1 MADMRL
7 FEPDYQVTELR
18 LIQPLR
24 HLTAKYAAFGIRAD
38 FAFASDDQDES
49 ETVKTGTLQKPRKG
63 SMRAGL
69 RHAVQVEPG
78 FDIPLPAGE
87 LRAGAARA

>member
-38 FAFASDDQDES
+38 FAFAVFHIPFQELF
-49 ETVKTGTLQKPRKG
+49 KIKPTIYLN
-63 SMRAGL
+63 RASYS
-69 RHAVQVEPG
+69 
-78 FDIPLPAGE
+78 
-87 LRAGAARA
+87 GALYARRLV